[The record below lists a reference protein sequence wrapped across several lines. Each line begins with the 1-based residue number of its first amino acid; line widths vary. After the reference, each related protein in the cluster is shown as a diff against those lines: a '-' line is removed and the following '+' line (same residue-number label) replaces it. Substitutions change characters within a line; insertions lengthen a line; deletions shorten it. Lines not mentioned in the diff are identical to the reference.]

1 MKGPMIVMSAIMSI
15 MMEIIIMKQSRLLS
29 QVLPAKSATQ
39 NC

>member
-29 QVLPAKSATQ
+29 QVLPAKLATQ